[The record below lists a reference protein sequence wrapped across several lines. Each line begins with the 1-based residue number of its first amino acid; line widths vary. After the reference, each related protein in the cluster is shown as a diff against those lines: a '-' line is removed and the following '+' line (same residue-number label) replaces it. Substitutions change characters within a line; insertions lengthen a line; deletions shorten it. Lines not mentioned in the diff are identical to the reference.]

1 MITEYN
7 TRMFHETENH
17 EKKSRVDELYKL
29 ATNDIRYAFNK
40 IEKVRDKVMRLS
52 TNQLFVSKPEDI
64 ETVELLSTFNNASL
78 ITVLD
83 HFVSYTNDMLK
94 DLKEYQQNRL
104 EKIDEIAETI
114 ANQIEKKRQEREDSD
129 DEDRNILAPGR
140 YSTERQM
147 LEELKCELLHMKDDT
162 HISET
167 RDAA

>member
-1 MITEYN
+1 
-7 TRMFHETENH
+7 MFHEPENR